1 MAQAAPGGRARCS
14 GEGCGRWGDI
24 ISICMHADG
33 PKLAKNA
40 VFANIS
46 STSRCLQLLVV
57 AASARARVPR
67 RASISSDH
75 EAGLEPLVRLA
86 KPHVEYASSPRA
98 ATRSVRQRAQAPIK
112 RKTSCIPGA
121 ASSGAPL
128 LRACSTH
135 SARSPTAALQPRQLT
150 IRCAA
155 PAVCRTG

>member
-1 MAQAAPGGRARCS
+1 MAQAAPGGRDRGS

-24 ISICMHADG
+24 ISMLMHADG

-46 STSRCLQLLVV
+46 ASSSCLHTSAV

-98 ATRSVRQRAQAPIK
+98 ATRSVRQRAQAHHRKLVIGRFQIFIYLHIRSTVYSDHLGRRRTTPCRGVPI
-112 RKTSCIPGA
+112 
-121 ASSGAPL
+121 
-128 LRACSTH
+128 
-135 SARSPTAALQPRQLT
+135 
-150 IRCAA
+150 
-155 PAVCRTG
+155 